1 MSKEILKNMIDAID
15 ERDEET
21 IFRVLARFVP
31 ESAPFPDEI
40 QAIQYAKLH
49 GEYTPADKIDLDI

>member
-1 MSKEILKNMIDAID
+1 MSKEVLKNMIDAID

-31 ESAPFPDEI
+31 ESAPLPDEI
-40 QAIQYAKLH
+40 QTIQYAQIH
-49 GEYTPADKIDLDI
+49 GEYTPADKIDWGI